1 MMKRREQMYG
11 TIKLVLLILG
21 AFIMLYPL
29 LWLLSSSLK
38 PEKIIF
44 KEVGLIPSQIT
55 LENYIKGWNGL
66 SGINFGV
73 YFKNTIFLVLLCIV
87 GNLITCS
94 MTGYAFARLNFLGK
108 NLLFSVLMVSMM
120 LPFHVV
126 LLPRFVMFNALGW
139 NDSYLPLVVP
149 KFLATEGFFCYMMVQ
164 FMRGIPRDLDEA
176 ARVDGCGTVQT
187 YFRIIMP
194 LCKSAVTLVT
204 VLTLIWTWNDFF
216 SQLIYIGNPDLF
228 TIALGLR
235 TFIDATGVS
244 NYGQL
249 FAMSIVSLLPI
260 VFFFVIAQKQ
270 IMEGVAMQGIKG

>member
-1 MMKRREQMYG
+1 MSKREKMYG
-11 TIKLVLLILG
+11 RIKFVLLLLG

-29 LWLLSSSLK
+29 LWMFSSSLK
-38 PEKIIF
+38 PEGIIF
-44 KEVGLIPSQIT
+44 KELGLIPSQVT
-55 LENYIKGWNGL
+55 LENYINGWNSL

-73 YFKNTIFLVLLCIV
+73 YFKNTIIVVVFCIV
-87 GNLITCS
+87 GNVITCS
-94 MTGYAFARLNFLGK
+94 LTGYAFARLNFLGK
-108 NLLFSVLMVSMM
+108 NVMFSILMISMM

-126 LLPRFVMFNALGW
+126 LLPRFVMFNSLGW
-139 NDSYLPLVVP
+139 NNSFLPLIVP
-149 KFLATEGFFCYMMVQ
+149 KFLATDGFFCYMMVQ

-176 ARVDGCGTVQT
+176 AKIDGCGTFQI
-187 YFRIIMP
+187 YLRIIMP
-194 LCKSAVTLVT
+194 LCRSAITLVT

-216 SQLIYIGNPDLF
+216 SQLIYIGDPKLF

-260 VFFFVIAQKQ
+260 IFFFIIAQKQ

>member
-1 MMKRREQMYG
+1 MYG

-55 LENYIKGWNGL
+55 LENYINGWNGL

-73 YFKNTIFLVLLCIV
+73 YFKNTIFLVLLCIA

>member
-1 MMKRREQMYG
+1 MKRRERMYG

-55 LENYIKGWNGL
+55 LENYINGWNGL

-73 YFKNTIFLVLLCIV
+73 YFKNTIFLVLLCIA

-270 IMEGVAMQGIKG
+270 IMEGVAMQVIKG

>member
-1 MMKRREQMYG
+1 MKRRERMYG

-55 LENYIKGWNGL
+55 LENYINGWNGL

-73 YFKNTIFLVLLCIV
+73 YFKNTIFLVLLCIA

>member
-1 MMKRREQMYG
+1 
-11 TIKLVLLILG
+11 
-21 AFIMLYPL
+21 MLYPL

>member
-1 MMKRREQMYG
+1 MKRREQMYG

-108 NLLFSVLMVSMM
+108 NLLFIVLMVSMM

>member
-1 MMKRREQMYG
+1 MKRRERLREA
-11 TIKLVLLILG
+11 IKIVLLILG

-55 LENYIKGWNGL
+55 LENYRNGWNGL

-73 YFKNTIFLVLLCIV
+73 YFKNTITLVLFCIA

-108 NLLFSVLMVSMM
+108 NILFSVLMISMM

-139 NDSYLPLVVP
+139 NDSYLPLIVP

>member
-1 MMKRREQMYG
+1 MKRREQMYG

-139 NDSYLPLVVP
+139 NASYLPLVVP

>member
-1 MMKRREQMYG
+1 MKRRERMYG

-55 LENYIKGWNGL
+55 LENYINGWNGL

-73 YFKNTIFLVLLCIV
+73 YFKNTIFLVLLCIA

-270 IMEGVAMQGIKG
+270 IMEGVAMQRIKG

>member
-1 MMKRREQMYG
+1 MYG

>member
-1 MMKRREQMYG
+1 MKRREQMYG

-249 FAMSIVSLLPI
+249 FAMSIVSLVPI

>member
-1 MMKRREQMYG
+1 MKRREQMYG

>member
-1 MMKRREQMYG
+1 MKRREQMYG

-55 LENYIKGWNGL
+55 LENYINGWNGL

-73 YFKNTIFLVLLCIV
+73 YFKNTIFLVLLCIA

>member
-1 MMKRREQMYG
+1 MKKRERLRG
-11 TIKLVLLILG
+11 TMKLILLIAG

-55 LENYIKGWNGL
+55 LENYRNGWNGL

-73 YFKNTIFLVLLCIV
+73 YFKNTITLVLFCIV

-139 NDSYLPLVVP
+139 NDSYLPLIVP

-164 FMRGIPRDLDEA
+164 FMRGIPKDLDEA

-249 FAMSIVSLLPI
+249 FAMSIVSLIPI